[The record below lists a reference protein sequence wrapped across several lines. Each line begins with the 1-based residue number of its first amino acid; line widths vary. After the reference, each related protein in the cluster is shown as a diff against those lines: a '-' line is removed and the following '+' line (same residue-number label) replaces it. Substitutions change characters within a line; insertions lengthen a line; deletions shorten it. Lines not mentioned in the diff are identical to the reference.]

1 MMDFIEDAIQR
12 VLPQLQREKVEAVIH
27 ELETNLGVEGADA
40 LQLIKEEDIR
50 HLLSPIQCRKL
61 INSFKS
67 GKLSHL
73 HVNVQCSSI
82 LMIMVRLR

>member
-1 MMDFIEDAIQR
+1 MMDFIEHAIQS
-12 VLPQLQREKVEAVIH
+12 VLPQLDREKVEAVVH
-27 ELETNLGVEGADA
+27 ELETNLGVEGPDD

-50 HLLSPIQCRKL
+50 HLLSPIQCRRL

-73 HVNVQCSSI
+73 HVNVQCNS
-82 LMIMVRLR
+82 